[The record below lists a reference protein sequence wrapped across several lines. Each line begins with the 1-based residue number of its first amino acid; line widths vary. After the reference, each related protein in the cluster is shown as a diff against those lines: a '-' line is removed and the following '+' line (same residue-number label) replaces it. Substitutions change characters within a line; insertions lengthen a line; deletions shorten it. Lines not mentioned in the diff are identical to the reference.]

1 MIFTINGLRGFFN
14 HGNPENPINRGSEFY
29 PETTQIRQMWRKSS
43 CFSEWEYLLIY
54 RYKIKYLTMRAA
66 QLTVYSNDIIQDFIQ
81 QDMLSKGSKVLI
93 HKGVF

>member
-1 MIFTINGLRGFFN
+1 
-14 HGNPENPINRGSEFY
+14 
-29 PETTQIRQMWRKSS
+29 
-43 CFSEWEYLLIY
+43 
-54 RYKIKYLTMRAA
+54 MRAA